1 MGFAAIDYL
10 LLLLYLGFITIL
22 GIGVARKQR
31 DACDYF
37 LGGRNLPW
45 LAVCFS
51 VVAAETSTLTF
62 ISIPGLAYLTNMSFL
77 QVTFGYLLGRI
88 VVSLVLLPAYARG
101 EVTTAYAFLEQRF
114 GAKMRRF
121 ASLVFLFTRLAADG
135 VRLFATAIPLKF
147 ILNVD
152 YPVAILILAAVA
164 FAYTFAGGV
173 RSVIWIDAVQMFI
186 YLGGAL
192 ASAAIILA
200 QSGSGLATTLGH
212 LLAQGKLQVFDLSMG
227 NGFLQKPYSLPAG
240 LIGGALLSMASHG
253 TDQLIVQR
261 ILTTRT
267 LAEARKALVGTGL
280 LIIVQFAIFLL
291 VGVLLYAHFA
301 GAPLAALGLTRS
313 DEVFPYFIVHTLPSG
328 LSGLVVAGLFAAA
341 LSTLAGSMSSMAS
354 SVVFD
359 LWRPRATR
367 HRSGSP
373 EVRRARLATAGAA
386 VLLLCSALLFMA
398 STRAV
403 VETALSIASFT
414 YGGLLGTFLLGT
426 LSRRCT
432 QEDALAAFVAGIL
445 VMVTVISLKLV
456 AWTWYTLVG
465 VLTTLAIGLLL
476 SRLSSTSPPRD

>member
-1 MGFAAIDYL
+1 MGFSVVDYAL
-10 LLLLYLGFITIL
+10 LVLYLGFITTF
-22 GIGVARKQR
+22 GISMGRRQKDAR
-31 DACDYF
+31 DYF
-37 LGGRNLPW
+37 LGNRSLPW
-45 LAVCFS
+45 PAVCFS

-88 VVSLVLLPAYARG
+88 AVSLLLLPAYVRG

-114 GAKMRRF
+114 GSKMRRF

-173 RSVIWIDAVQMFI
+173 RSVIWIDALQMFI

-192 ASAAIILA
+192 ATAAVILA
-200 QSGSGLATTLGH
+200 QSQGGVAGTLSQ
-212 LLAQGKLQVFDLSMG
+212 LWAEGKLHVFDLG
-227 NGFLQKPYSLPAG
+227 LGRGFLHRPYSLPAG

-280 LIIVQFAIFLL
+280 LIVVQFAIFLL
-291 VGVLLYAHFA
+291 VGALLYAHFA
-301 GAPLAALGLTRS
+301 GATLAALGLTRS
-313 DEVFPYFIVHTLPSG
+313 DEVFPYFIVHGLPRG
-328 LSGLVVAGLFAAA
+328 LAGLVIAGLFAAA

-354 SVVFD
+354 SLVFD
-359 LWRPRATR
+359 LL
-367 HRSGSP
+367 RSSGRGSAP
-373 EVRRARLATAGAA
+373 DIRRARLATAGAA
-386 VLLLCSALLFMA
+386 LLLLCSALLFMT

-414 YGGLLGTFLLGT
+414 YGGLLGTFLLGIM
-426 LSRRCT
+426 SRRCT

-445 VMVTVISLKLV
+445 VMVTVISLKTV

-465 VLTTLAIGLLL
+465 VLTTLAVGHLL
-476 SRLSSTSPPRD
+476 SRLSPPAE